1 MVFDLLEAREW
12 HERLRVE
19 RTLEALEKNDFEAV
33 YYPSAE
39 EALVGVLGLV
49 PEGASVGLGGSV
61 TLREMGLV
69 DALEAR
75 GVEVANHWK
84 AGREGASPEEV
95 MKVRR
100 AHINSDVFIT
110 STNAVTETGELVN
123 IDGTGQRVAAMIFG
137 PKKVV
142 VVAGVNKITEDLEE
156 GLWRASNIAAPMNAR
171 RLHPKTPCAVTG
183 ECSDCVVPGRIC
195 GITTIIHR
203 RPRQTPFTVVLVGE
217 KLGY

>member
-1 MVFDLLEAREW
+1 MEAREW
-12 HERLRVE
+12 HERLSVE
-19 RTLEALEKNDFEAV
+19 NTLGALERNGFDVV

-39 EALVGVLGLV
+39 EALVGVLEMV

-95 MKVRR
+95 MAIRR

-110 STNAVTETGELVN
+110 STNAVSETGALVN

-137 PKKVV
+137 PKKVI
-142 VVAGVNKITEDLEE
+142 VVAGVNKITGDLEE

-171 RLHPKTPCAVTG
+171 RLHPKTPCAETG
-183 ECSDCVVPGRIC
+183 ECSDCMVPGRIC

-203 RPRQTPFTVVLVGE
+203 RPRRTPFTVVLVGE